1 MNFKDSTTSIA
12 LVLMAISLMSVTS
25 IQQDAFAAFTVP
37 MGMSLTA
44 EASEGSDTIQVSG
57 QTASQVTDVTFTVTS
72 PDGFNKLGF
81 GQLTPDDDGNFA
93 TEFKIGPDWKQN
105 GFYTI
110 TAMQSVHDN
119 SLYTMTVEVEVI
131 NGMAIE
137 TLVTE
142 SNLETGI
149 FVPKLDD
156 TQRGLTMRANAME
169 GSTTIGITGQSDRS
183 NLDVILKV
191 IAPNGNVVSVEQ
203 ITPDL
208 DGKFAKDITTGGP
221 LWTQD
226 GFYTVTAQQGESSDH
241 KASVEV
247 EIVDGVVIPEFG
259 AIAALILA
267 VAIMSI
273 IVVSAKSRLSIMP
286 RY

>member
-1 MNFKDSTTSIA
+1 MNSKGSTVSIA
-12 LVLMAISLMSVTS
+12 LVLMALSLISVAS
-25 IQQDAFAAFTVP
+25 IQQDVFAQV

-44 EASEGSDTIQVSG
+44 EASEGSHTILVRG
-57 QTASQVTDVTFTVTS
+57 QTASQVTDITFTVIS
-72 PDGFNKLGF
+72 PDGFNKMAVD
-81 GQLTPDDDGNFA
+81 QLTPDANGNFS
-93 TEFKIGPDWKQN
+93 TEFKIGPAWKQN

-110 TAMQSVHDN
+110 TAMQSVHAN
-119 SLYTMTVEVEVI
+119 SLYTMSVEVEVI
-131 NGMAIE
+131 NRMTME
-137 TLVTE
+137 TLITE

-149 FVPKLDD
+149 YVPELEQLD
-156 TQRGLTMRANAME
+156 QKGLNMRANAME
-169 GSTTIGITGQSDRS
+169 GSTTIGITGHSDRT
-183 NLDVILKV
+183 NIDIILKV

-203 ITPDL
+203 ITADL

-226 GFYTVTAQQGESSDH
+226 GIYTVTAQQGESSDH

-247 EIVDGVVIPEFG
+247 EVVNGVVIPEFG

-273 IVVSAKSRLSIMP
+273 IIVSTKSRLSIMP

>member
-1 MNFKDSTTSIA
+1 MNFKRSTTSIA
-12 LVLMAISLMSVTS
+12 LVLIGLSLMSVTS
-25 IQQDAFAAFTVP
+25 IQQGVFGSM

-44 EASEGSDTIQVSG
+44 EASEGSDTILIRG
-57 QTASQVTDVTFTVTS
+57 QTASHVTDITFTVVS
-72 PDGFNKLGF
+72 PDGFNRLAVD
-81 GQLTPDDDGNFA
+81 QITPDANGYFS
-93 TEFKIGPDWKQN
+93 TEFKLSPLWKQN

-110 TAMQSVHDN
+110 TAMQSVHAN
-119 SLYTMTVEVEVI
+119 SLYTMSVMVEVV
-131 NGMAIE
+131 NGITME
-137 TLVTE
+137 TLVTN

-149 FVPKLDD
+149 FVPELEQLSLK
-156 TQRGLTMRANAME
+156 GLTMKANAME
-169 GSTTIGITGQSDRS
+169 GSTTIGIVGHSDRT
-183 NLDVILKV
+183 NIDITLKV
-191 IAPNGNVVSVEQ
+191 IAPNGNVVSIDQ
-203 ITPDL
+203 ITADL
-208 DGKFAKDITTGGP
+208 DGNFAIDITTGGP

-267 VAIMSI
+267 VAIISI
-273 IVVSAKSRLSIMP
+273 IIVSSKSRLSIMP

>member
-1 MNFKDSTTSIA
+1 MNFKRSTTSMAIA
-12 LVLMAISLMSVTS
+12 IMAISIVSIAS
-25 IQQDAFAAFTVP
+25 IQPSSHAE
-37 MGMSLTA
+37 MLGMSLTA
-44 EASEGSDTIQVSG
+44 EAEEFGDTIIVRG
-57 QTASQVTDVTFTVTS
+57 QTASQVTDITFTVTS
-72 PDGFNKLGF
+72 PDGFNRLAVD
-81 GQLTPDDDGNFA
+81 QITPDANGNFA
-93 TEFKIGPDWKQN
+93 TEFKLSPLWKQN

-110 TAMQSVHDN
+110 TAKQSVQDN
-119 SLYTMTVEVEVI
+119 SLYTMSVVVEVHD
-131 NGMAIE
+131 GKTIE

-149 FVPKLDD
+149 FVPELE
-156 TQRGLTMRANAME
+156 QLSREGLTLRANALE
-169 GSTTIGITGQSDRS
+169 GSTTIDIMGLSDRT
-183 NLDVILKV
+183 NIDVTLKV

-208 DGKFAKDITTGGP
+208 DGKFEKSITTGGP

-226 GFYTVTAQQGESSDH
+226 GIYTVTAQQGESADH
-241 KASVEV
+241 KASIEV

-267 VAIMSI
+267 VAISSI
-273 IVVSAKSRLSIMP
+273 IIVSAKSKLNIMP

>member
-1 MNFKDSTTSIA
+1 
-12 LVLMAISLMSVTS
+12 
-25 IQQDAFAAFTVP
+25 
-37 MGMSLTA
+37 
-44 EASEGSDTIQVSG
+44 
-57 QTASQVTDVTFTVTS
+57 
-72 PDGFNKLGF
+72 
-81 GQLTPDDDGNFA
+81 
-93 TEFKIGPDWKQN
+93 
-105 GFYTI
+105 
-110 TAMQSVHDN
+110 
-119 SLYTMTVEVEVI
+119 MTVEVEVI

-137 TLVTE
+137 TLTTE

-149 FVPKLDD
+149 FVPELEELSKK
-156 TQRGLTMRANAME
+156 GLSMKANAME
-169 GSTTIGITGQSDRS
+169 GSTTIGIMGQSDRT
-183 NLDVILKV
+183 NIDVTLKV

-226 GFYTVTAQQGESSDH
+226 GIYTVTAQQGESSDH

-247 EIVDGVVIPEFG
+247 EIEDGVVIPEFG

-267 VAIMSI
+267 IAIISI

>member
-1 MNFKDSTTSIA
+1 MNFKRSTTSIA
-12 LVLMAISLMSVTS
+12 LVIMALSLMSVTS
-25 IQQDAFAAFTVP
+25 IQQDVFGAM

-44 EASEGSDTIQVSG
+44 EASEGSEIILIRG
-57 QTASQVTDVTFTVTS
+57 QTASQITDITFTVVS
-72 PDGFNKLGF
+72 PDGFNILEVDQISPDENGF
-81 GQLTPDDDGNFA
+81 FS
-93 TEFKIGPDWKQN
+93 TEFKLNPSWKQN

-119 SLYTMTVEVEVI
+119 SLYTMSVRVEVV
-131 NGMAIE
+131 NGITME

-149 FVPKLDD
+149 FVPKLE
-156 TQRGLTMRANAME
+156 QLSLKGFTMKANAVV
-169 GSTTIGITGQSDRS
+169 GSTIIGIVGHSDRT
-183 NLDVILKV
+183 NIDITLKV
-191 IAPNGNVVSVEQ
+191 IAPNGNVVSIDQ

-208 DGKFAKDITTGGP
+208 DGKFTIDITTGGP

-226 GFYTVTAQQGESSDH
+226 GFYTVTAQQGESSNH
-241 KASVEV
+241 KASVKV

-259 AIAALILA
+259 TIAALILA
-267 VAIMSI
+267 IAIISI
-273 IVVSAKSRLSIMP
+273 IIVSTKSRLSIMP

>member
-1 MNFKDSTTSIA
+1 MNFKYSTTSIA
-12 LVLMAISLMSVTS
+12 LVLMAFSVLSLNS
-25 IQQDAFAAFTVP
+25 IQQDAFAEFQ
-37 MGMSLTA
+37 GMSLTA
-44 EASEGSDTIQVSG
+44 EAADGSDIIKIHG
-57 QTASQVTDVTFTVTS
+57 QTASQVTDITFTVTS
-72 PDGFNKLGF
+72 PDGFNVLAADQIKPDAQGF
-81 GQLTPDDDGNFA
+81 FS
-93 TEFKIGPDWKQN
+93 TEFKIGPSWSQD

-110 TAMQSVHDN
+110 EAMQGVRAN
-119 SLYTMTVEVEVI
+119 PLYTMSVSVEI
-131 NGMAIE
+131 IDGMTLE
-137 TLVTE
+137 TLETE
-142 SNLETGI
+142 SNLVTGI
-149 FVPKLDD
+149 FVPAQEEVAKK
-156 TQRGLTMRANAME
+156 GLTMKANAME
-169 GSTTIGITGQSDRS
+169 GSTTIGIIGSSDRT
-183 NLDVILKV
+183 NLDVTLKV

-226 GFYTVTAQQGESSDH
+226 GIYTVSAQQGESPDH

>member
-1 MNFKDSTTSIA
+1 MNSKGSTISIA
-12 LVLMAISLMSVTS
+12 LVLMALSLISVAS
-25 IQQDAFAAFTVP
+25 IQEDAFAQIL
-37 MGMSLTA
+37 GMSLTA
-44 EASEGSDTIQVSG
+44 EASEGSDTILIRG
-57 QTASQVTDVTFTVTS
+57 QTASQVTDITFTVIS
-72 PDGFNKLGF
+72 PDGFNTMAID
-81 GQLTPDDDGNFA
+81 QVTPDANGNFS
-93 TEFKIGPDWKQN
+93 TEFKISPAWKQN

-110 TAMQSVHDN
+110 TAMQSVHAN
-119 SLYTMTVEVEVI
+119 SLYTMSVEVEVI
-131 NGMAIE
+131 NRMTME
-137 TLVTE
+137 TLITE

-149 FVPKLDD
+149 FVPELEQLD
-156 TQRGLTMRANAME
+156 QKGLNMRANAME
-169 GSTTIGITGQSDRS
+169 GSTTIGITGHSDRT
-183 NLDVILKV
+183 NIDIILKV

-203 ITPDL
+203 ITADL

-226 GFYTVTAQQGESSDH
+226 GIYTVIAQQGESSDH

-247 EIVDGVVIPEFG
+247 EVVNGVVIPEFG

-273 IVVSAKSRLSIMP
+273 IIVSTKSRLSIMP

>member
-1 MNFKDSTTSIA
+1 MNFKRSTTSIA
-12 LVLMAISLMSVTS
+12 LILMALSIMSITS
-25 IQQDAFAAFTVP
+25 IPQDVFAQ
-37 MGMSLTA
+37 MQGMSLTA
-44 EASEGSDTIQVSG
+44 EASDGSDTIIVRG
-57 QTASQVTDVTFTVTS
+57 QTASQVTDITFTVTS
-72 PDGFNKLGF
+72 PDGFNVLAAD
-81 GQLTPDDDGNFA
+81 QVSPDAQGYYS
-93 TEFKIGPDWKQN
+93 TEFKIGPTWNQD

-110 TAMQSVHDN
+110 EAMQGVRAN
-119 SLYTMTVEVEVI
+119 PLYTMSVVVEVV

-149 FVPKLDD
+149 FVPEVEELTVK
-156 TQRGLTMRANAME
+156 GLTMKANAME
-169 GSTTIGITGQSDRS
+169 GSTTIGISGVSDRT
-183 NLDVILKV
+183 NLDITLKV

-203 ITPDL
+203 ITPSL

-221 LWTQD
+221 LWSQD
-226 GFYTVTAQQGESSDH
+226 GFYTVVAQQGDSPDH

-259 AIAALILA
+259 SIAALILA
-267 VAIMSI
+267 VAIISI

>member
-1 MNFKDSTTSIA
+1 MNFKRSTTSIV
-12 LVLMAISLMSVTS
+12 LVLIGLSLMSVTS
-25 IQQDAFAAFTVP
+25 IQQDVFGA
-37 MGMSLTA
+37 MLGMSLTA
-44 EASEGSDTIQVSG
+44 EASEGSDTILIRG
-57 QTASQVTDVTFTVTS
+57 QTASHVTDITFKVAS
-72 PDGFNKLGF
+72 PDGFNILAF
-81 GQLTPDDDGNFA
+81 DQITPDANGYFS
-93 TEFKIGPDWKQN
+93 TEFKLGPSWKQN

-110 TAMQSVHDN
+110 TAMQSVHAN
-119 SLYTMTVEVEVI
+119 SLYTMSVMVEVV
-131 NGMAIE
+131 NGITME
-137 TLVTE
+137 TLVTK

-149 FVPKLDD
+149 FVPELEQLSLK
-156 TQRGLTMRANAME
+156 GLTMKANAME
-169 GSTTIGITGQSDRS
+169 GSTTIGIVGHSDRT
-183 NLDVILKV
+183 NIDIILKV

-208 DGKFAKDITTGGP
+208 DGKFAIDITTGGP

-226 GFYTVTAQQGESSDH
+226 GIYTVTAQQGESSNH

-267 VAIMSI
+267 VAIISI
-273 IVVSAKSRLSIMP
+273 IIVSTKSRLSIMP